1 MKMDFRYRQ
10 PFFMVLLILLIGF
23 FAVSIAGVLRF
34 SVGPSMGLAGS
45 EGSAVAPAASTA
57 KAPFPVSGSAPFS
70 FADLAEKMSPVV
82 VNISTTKT
90 FKMEGRTRSPQGPTS
105 PFDRFFGED
114 DFFRRFFEEMPEREL
129 KQRSLGSGFII
140 SADGYIFTNNH
151 VVEKADKI
159 KVKLSSGKEYDATVK
174 GRDPRTD
181 IALIK
186 INPEGS
192 LPTARLGDSDRL
204 RVGDWVVAIG
214 NPFGLDHTVT
224 VGIVSAKGRVIGAG
238 PYDNF
243 IQTDASINPGNS
255 GGPLINLA
263 GEVVGINTAIV
274 AHGQGIGFAIPVNM
288 AKDIL
293 NDLKA
298 KGKVTRG
305 WLGVSVQDITDDI
318 AKGLNI
324 KDQTGA
330 LITEVFEGDPA
341 DKAGIKQGDIIKEVD
356 GKAVRDTHE
365 LLRVVAMVP
374 VGKKVSVRV
383 LRDGVAK
390 EFQVTVAEREEG
402 KELASTRRDTRENY
416 GMTVQEVTP
425 EIARRLGMARAEG
438 VIVTQVKEGSAAED
452 AQIQPQDVILQ
463 INKVKI
469 HNLKDY
475 QREIAKKT
483 AEDRILLLIKRGK
496 GTYYVA
502 IRKE

>member
-1 MKMDFRYRQ
+1 MKMDFKYRQ

-23 FAVSIAGVLRF
+23 FAISVAGVLRF

-45 EGSAVAPAASTA
+45 DSTTVSTA
-57 KAPFPVSGSAPFS
+57 ATGSKVNFPVSGSAPFS
-70 FADLAEKMSPVV
+70 FADLAEKMSPIV

-90 FKMEGRTRSPQGPTS
+90 FKMEGRSRSPRGNS
-105 PFDRFFGED
+105 HPFERFFGED

-140 SADGYIFTNNH
+140 SPDGYIFTNNH

-159 KVKLSSGKEYDATVK
+159 KVKLSNGKEYDAAVK

-192 LPTARLGDSDRL
+192 LPAAKIGDSDKL

-288 AKDIL
+288 AKEIL
-293 NDLKA
+293 NDLKS

-318 AKGLNI
+318 AKGLKL
-324 KDQTGA
+324 KDQAGA
-330 LITEVFEGDPA
+330 LVTEVFEGDPA

-356 GKAVRDTHE
+356 GKTVRDTHE
-365 LLRVVAMVP
+365 LLRIVAMVP
-374 VGKKVSVRV
+374 VGKKVNVKI
-383 LRDGVAK
+383 LREGATKD
-390 EFQVTVAEREEG
+390 FQVIVAEREES
-402 KELASTRRDTRENY
+402 KELAAVRKDMKDNY
-416 GMTVQEVTP
+416 GMMVQEVTP
-425 EIARRLGMARAEG
+425 EVARRLGMSTPAG
-438 VIVTQVKEGSAAED
+438 VIVTEVREGSSAEE
-452 AQIQPQDVILQ
+452 AGIQPQDVILQ
-463 INKVKI
+463 VNKVKI
-469 HNLKDY
+469 NNLKDY
-475 QREIAKKT
+475 QREITKKT
-483 AEDRILLLIKRGK
+483 AEDRILLLIKRGR

-502 IRKE
+502 LKKD

>member
-1 MKMDFRYRQ
+1 MKMDFKYRQ
-10 PFFMVLLILLIGF
+10 PFFMVLMILLIGF
-23 FAVSIAGVLRF
+23 FAVSVAGVLRF

-45 EGSAVAPAASTA
+45 ENAAVSAASSGA
-57 KAPFPVSGSAPFS
+57 KAIFPASGSAPFS

-90 FKMEGRTRSPQGPTS
+90 FKMEGRPRSPQGNNS
-105 PFDRFFGED
+105 PFDRFYGED

-140 SADGYIFTNNH
+140 SPDGYIFTNNH

-159 KVKLSSGKEYDATVK
+159 KVKLSNGREYDATVK

-192 LPTARLGDSDRL
+192 LPTAKIGDSDKL

-288 AKDIL
+288 AKEIL
-293 NDLKA
+293 DDLKA

-318 AKGLNI
+318 AKGL
-324 KDQTGA
+324 KLKEQSGA
-330 LITEVFEGDPA
+330 LVTEVFEGDPA

-374 VGKKVSVRV
+374 VGKKVNVKI
-383 LRDGVAK
+383 LREGALKD
-390 EFQVTVAEREEG
+390 FQVSVAEREES
-402 KELASTRRDTRENY
+402 KELASARKDSKENY
-416 GMTVQEVTP
+416 GMMVQEITP
-425 EIARRLGMARAEG
+425 EIARRLGMSTPAG
-438 VIVTQVKEGSAAED
+438 VLVTQVREGSSAED
-452 AQIQPQDVILQ
+452 AGIQPQDVILQ

-469 HNLKDY
+469 NNLKDY

-483 AEDRILLLIKRGK
+483 AEDRILLLIKRGR

-502 IRKE
+502 LRND